1 MARKS
6 YKTALFLAWRYLF
19 SKKEHNIINVI
30 SGISMIGIMV
40 STAALVVVLS
50 VFNGMSDIIGGWF
63 NALHADYEITLREG
77 KSFATDSFPIQQLRQ
92 IPGVKAV
99 NEIVC
104 DLSLANYDDR
114 QELLYLKGVP
124 DNYFQT
130 NHFEGMLVDGDTA
143 LYKLRQP
150 CAIMGTGSAGK
161 LEVNLLSY
169 NLMKMYYPKRT
180 KKNFANAAEAFNT
193 RYIIPNGVIC
203 TNTNYDENYIFCPIS
218 FVRELMDYEGEV
230 TSLEIQLKEG
240 ANTAKVRKQ
249 IADLAGEKYLLK
261 DQQEQEDSLYKTMK
275 SEKFMIYLILA
286 FILILA
292 AFNIIGAL
300 GMLILEKKTDTLNRK
315 LQEADAQLEEIKMV
329 KKSQLDMLERISGF
343 SVDEAKQFLINSLK
357 DEVTHEMADTVRT
370 VEAQFKEEAEQK
382 AREYIATAIQRC
394 AADHTSEVTVSVVPL
409 PNDEMK
415 GRIIGR
421 EGRNI
426 RTTRRRPSP
435 SPASIPS
442 AGRWPGSPW
451 RS

>member
-92 IPGVKAV
+92 IPGVKTV

-169 NLMKMYYPKRT
+169 TLMKMYYPKRT

-300 GMLILEKKTDTLNRK
+300 GMLILEKKTDTAVLFSMGASKSLIQKVFIYEGIMVSALGGLAGTLLGALICFLQQTFHIVK
-315 LQEADAQLEEIKMV
+315 LGGGGAHYIIPYYPVQIRFTDLLVVLFTILVISLLTSIIPAYNL
-329 KKSQLDMLERISGF
+329 KKSDLYR
-343 SVDEAKQFLINSLK
+343 N
-357 DEVTHEMADTVRT
+357 
-370 VEAQFKEEAEQK
+370 
-382 AREYIATAIQRC
+382 TA
-394 AADHTSEVTVSVVPL
+394 L
-409 PNDEMK
+409 
-415 GRIIGR
+415 
-421 EGRNI
+421 
-426 RTTRRRPSP
+426 
-435 SPASIPS
+435 
-442 AGRWPGSPW
+442 
-451 RS
+451 

>member
-1 MARKS
+1 MSQKAH
-6 YKTALFLAWRYLF
+6 KTAFFLAWRYLF

-50 VFNGMSDIIGGWF
+50 VFNGMSDTIGGWF

-249 IADLAGEKYLLK
+249 IADLAGEKFLLK

-300 GMLILEKKTDTLNRK
+300 GMLILEKKTDTAVLFSMGASKSLIQKVFIYEGIMVSALGGLAGTLLGALICFLQQTFHIVK
-315 LQEADAQLEEIKMV
+315 LGGGGAHYIIPYYPVQIRFADLLVVLFTILVISLLTSIIPAYNL
-329 KKSQLDMLERISGF
+329 KKSDLYR
-343 SVDEAKQFLINSLK
+343 N
-357 DEVTHEMADTVRT
+357 
-370 VEAQFKEEAEQK
+370 
-382 AREYIATAIQRC
+382 TA
-394 AADHTSEVTVSVVPL
+394 L
-409 PNDEMK
+409 
-415 GRIIGR
+415 
-421 EGRNI
+421 
-426 RTTRRRPSP
+426 
-435 SPASIPS
+435 
-442 AGRWPGSPW
+442 
-451 RS
+451 